1 MSRRGKRGVSS
12 CSKKCGEKDYIIEF
26 NENNQPIGRNCQW
39 FMSNFALK
47 CKELL
52 PYHVDSKDIPQE
64 TWDEPWLQIK
74 AKSNKAR
81 ASAMANNNF
90 AHVGRTGFAGLGE
103 KFDVIWPQL
112 EKKYEYIKKIQA
124 EKTRLWI
131 LSKAKKNKENK
142 CYELDEDVKEKIH
155 KLVQQRFVEDFLKDE
170 DFDSI
175 APQVPSEYELGP
187 MGFMNLM
194 EQIEP
199 QNLYTPELPSINAP
213 DPEPK
218 FIDPEINISLE
229 KIKKRPLSIRSIVE
243 VLSTYVGDEYAITYS
258 SPNGMY
264 DKTYVQGVSYGEL
277 LHLFCNE
284 WLDISVVHLFTMY
297 FYELSNS
304 KCAFLNPHDIAGD
317 VCIKNPNRAKDHILE
332 IGHWLVFIIY
342 PLKRQGYIIDS
353 INNHKGKENYAFSFI
368 VEDALGVKLNWEL
381 VKCKQQRSTWECGFC
396 VIKHMHEFVTI
407 YQHNFPEN
415 IWNEMKFFTQK
426 DIDQMILQLVPQV
439 VDNLFPNKT

>member
-1 MSRRGKRGVSS
+1 MTHTTFFKALKKIRAFCFIIWGGPSLDRILHGNLINKDFVKIQVDIIIEGYEKMPVIDVTRTDEIMFVGDMLHQFIQWPRHALKLVNSEAMSTSSSSQRGTTRNVSS
-12 CSKKCGEKDYIIEF
+12 PCSSY
-26 NENNQPIGRNCQW
+26 R
-39 FMSNFALK
+39 
-47 CKELL
+47 
-52 PYHVDSKDIPQE
+52 VDSPQ
-64 TWDEPWLQIK
+64 THNNDSSSSPYRPLQ
-74 AKSNKAR
+74 
-81 ASAMANNNF
+81 
-90 AHVGRTGFAGLGE
+90 
-103 KFDVIWPQL
+103 
-112 EKKYEYIKKIQA
+112 
-124 EKTRLWI
+124 
-131 LSKAKKNKENK
+131 
-142 CYELDEDVKEKIH
+142 
-155 KLVQQRFVEDFLKDE
+155 DE
-170 DFDSI
+170 DFNSI

-187 MGFMNLM
+187 MGFMNLLTRM

-218 FIDPEINISLE
+218 FIDPEINISLK
-229 KIKKRPLSIRSIVE
+229 KIKKRPILIRSIVE

-264 DKTYVQGVSYGEL
+264 DKTYDQGVSYGEL

-317 VCIKNPNRAKDHILE
+317 VCIKNPNHAKDHILE
-332 IGHWLVFIIY
+332 MYLFHGDKTFFVAPYIASGHWLVFIIY

-368 VEDALGVKLNWEL
+368 VEEALSVKLNWEL
-381 VKCKQQRSTWECGFC
+381 VK
-396 VIKHMHEFVTI
+396 
-407 YQHNFPEN
+407 

-439 VDNLFPNKT
+439 VDNLFPN